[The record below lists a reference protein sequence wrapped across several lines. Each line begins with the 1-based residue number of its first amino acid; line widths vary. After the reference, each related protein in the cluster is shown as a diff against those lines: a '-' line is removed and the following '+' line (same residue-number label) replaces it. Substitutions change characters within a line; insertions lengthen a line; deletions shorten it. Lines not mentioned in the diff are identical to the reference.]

1 MVGKKRNSGPHLGL
15 RVGQLQRRQAMT
27 RGSEKCH
34 CVEGTEGGN
43 TTSKKTIVEVNIQQ
57 NITAGMRH

>member
-34 CVEGTEGGN
+34 CVEGIEGGN
-43 TTSKKTIVEVNIQQ
+43 TTSKKNYRRGKHQQ